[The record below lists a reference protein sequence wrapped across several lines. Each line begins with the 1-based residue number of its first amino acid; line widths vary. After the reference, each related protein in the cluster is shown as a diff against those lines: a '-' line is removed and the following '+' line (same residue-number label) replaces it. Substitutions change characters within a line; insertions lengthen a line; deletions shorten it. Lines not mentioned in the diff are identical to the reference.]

1 MNTHNLLADSRSHHT
16 PNLEVWQPLDFTRLG
31 SLPPPLARHTHTR
44 PTHTPHTKIYTFL
57 CVGFTMG
64 GTPARNRFAVLNTVF
79 FARCWNPSPVQ
90 LPESLTLE
98 ASLRMKQIS
107 AIISRVRL
115 SNTQVMSRDDFESQQ
130 QRISPSFLPWFKS
143 WTIP

>member
-31 SLPPPLARHTHTR
+31 SLPPPLARHTHTSH
-44 PTHTPHTKIYTFL
+44 THTTHQNLHIFVCGVHHGWHSSKKQVCSTQHSL
-57 CVGFTMG
+57 
-64 GTPARNRFAVLNTVF
+64 